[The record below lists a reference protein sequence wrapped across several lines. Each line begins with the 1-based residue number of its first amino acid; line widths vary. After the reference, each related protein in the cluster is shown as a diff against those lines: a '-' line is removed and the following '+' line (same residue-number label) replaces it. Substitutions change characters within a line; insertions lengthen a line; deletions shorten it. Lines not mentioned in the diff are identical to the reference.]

1 MDFKIYIRKC
11 FNVYRRSNTLVPN
24 IFNFLVML
32 SYEKFHSKPV
42 ITMPKIIQL
51 CDGIMASGLDPTT
64 HGKSP

>member
-1 MDFKIYIRKC
+1 
-11 FNVYRRSNTLVPN
+11 
-24 IFNFLVML
+24 ML

-64 HGKSP
+64 HGMYMESR